1 MERLLP
7 VEAREPIVPEVSGS
21 GALRSTAYT
30 ILAVM
35 LGAGLWLRFNNQIAA
50 IVPSLAAPAA
60 LAGDQASDPAGT
72 RGLIQLGLLPAGQ
85 TKAAVAEMGLPPG
98 DAATLMQ
105 ALQRGRLRLAHL
117 PLLDD
122 SPAQPGTGQV
132 VQVSAGGYTR
142 QVVLTRDPTIVTLPI
157 GPVATVTFSTM
168 EPNGVD
174 AVALTLAGP
183 MRLPTLQ
190 ANQVLALGVI
200 AQ

>member
-7 VEAREPIVPEVSGS
+7 VEAREPVVPEAAGS
-21 GALRSTAYT
+21 GALRSTLYT

-35 LGAGLWLRFNNQIAA
+35 LAAGIWLRFNDQIAA
-50 IVPSLAAPAA
+50 VAPSLAAPAA
-60 LAGDQASDPAGT
+60 LAGGQMSDPAAT
-72 RGLIQLGLLPAGQ
+72 RGLIQLDLLPASQ
-85 TKAAVAEMGLPPG
+85 SKAAVAEMGLPPG

-105 ALQRGRLRLAHL
+105 ALQRGRMRLAHL

-122 SPAQPGTGQV
+122 SPALSGTGQV

-157 GPVATVTFSTM
+157 GPVATVTFRTM

-183 MRLPTLQ
+183 MRLPTLH